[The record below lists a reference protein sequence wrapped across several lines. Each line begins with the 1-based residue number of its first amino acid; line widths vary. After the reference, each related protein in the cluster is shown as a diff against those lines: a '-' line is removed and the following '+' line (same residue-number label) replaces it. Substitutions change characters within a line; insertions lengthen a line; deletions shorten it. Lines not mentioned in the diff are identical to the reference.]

1 MTNLFASTFPTI
13 ISACRSALRL
23 GIAMGLLIGVLPSA
37 MAQNRQELEEK
48 RKRLMRE
55 ISMTNTLL
63 EKTSRNRAAT
73 LDRYTTLQKQIE
85 RRERLIQTLNAEIT
99 AAETAIT
106 RNMAVVASLEQDI
119 EIMRADY
126 ARTVRQ
132 AYRRKSLTNPLLF
145 VLSADNLN
153 QAFRRWLFVRK
164 YDRFRKT
171 QADAIASTRQALQMR
186 TAALENTRRQQAEL
200 LQSLQQQRQTLGA
213 ELQEK
218 ERLLRTLK
226 SDEERLRA
234 DLKKQQAQHEAL
246 NAAIERII
254 QEEVRKQAAR
264 REEAATAI
272 PPAAGGV
279 ASAPA
284 AEDVP
289 PLIGKEDVTTSN
301 FRQNRGRLPWP
312 VQNGYISR
320 RFGRQKHPTLANIEI
335 DNKGID
341 IRTDERAP
349 VKAVYDGVV
358 SGIQYVPGHEN
369 TVIVQHGDF
378 YTVYSNL
385 NEVNLSKGAR
395 VKAGQ
400 VIGRVNTNPIS
411 NAAELHFEVWYQT
424 QRLNPSQWLKVQ

>member
-1 MTNLFASTFPTI
+1 MTNLFALTFPTTT
-13 ISACRSALRL
+13 SACRNALRL
-23 GIAMGLLIGVLPSA
+23 GVVAGLLFWMLPSG

-55 ISMTNTLL
+55 IAMTNSLL
-63 EKTSRNRAAT
+63 EKTSRNKSAA

-85 RRERLIQTLNAEIT
+85 RRERLIQTLQAEIA
-99 AAETAIT
+99 AAEAAIV
-106 RNMAVVASLEQDI
+106 RNTAVVASLEQDI

-171 QADAIASTRQALQMR
+171 QAEAITSTRQALQIR
-186 TAALENTRRQQAEL
+186 TAALENTRRQQEDL
-200 LQSLQQQRQTLGA
+200 LHSLQQQRQTLGA

-264 REEAATAI
+264 REEAAIAAL
-272 PPAAGGV
+272 PAGGAAPV
-279 ASAPA
+279 ADDAPL
-284 AEDVP
+284 P
-289 PLIGKEDVTTSN
+289 MSKEDVTTSN

-320 RFGRQKHPTLANIEI
+320 RYGRQKHPTLANIEI

-341 IRTDERAP
+341 IRTEERAP
-349 VKAVYDGVV
+349 VKAVYDGIV

>member
-13 ISACRSALRL
+13 TSACRSALRL
-23 GIAMGLLIGVLPSA
+23 GVVVGLLFWVLPSG

-48 RKRLMRE
+48 RKRLLRE
-55 ISMTNTLL
+55 IAMTSSLL
-63 EKTSRNRAAT
+63 DKTSSNKAAT

-85 RRERLIQTLNAEIT
+85 RRERLIQTLNAEIA
-99 AAETAIT
+99 AAEAAIV

-119 EIMRADY
+119 ETMRADY

-132 AYRRKSLTNPLLF
+132 AYRRKLLTNPLLF
-145 VLSADNLN
+145 ILSADNLN

-171 QADAIASTRQALQMR
+171 QADAITSTRQALQIR
-186 TAALENTRRQQAEL
+186 TAALENTRRQQEEL
-200 LQSLQQQRQTLGA
+200 LHSLQQQRQTLGA

-234 DLKKQQAQHEAL
+234 DLKRQQAQHEAL
-246 NAAIERII
+246 NTAIERII

-264 REEAATAI
+264 REEAAIAA
-272 PPAAGGV
+272 PPAGGA
-279 ASAPA
+279 ASAPV
-284 AEDVP
+284 AEDA
-289 PLIGKEDVTTSN
+289 PLPIGKEDVTTIN
-301 FRQNRGRLPWP
+301 FRQNYGHLPWP

-320 RFGRQKHPTLANIEI
+320 RYGRQKHPTLANIEI

-341 IRTDERAP
+341 IRTEERAP
-349 VKAVYDGVV
+349 VKAVYDGIV

-411 NAAELHFEVWYQT
+411 NAAELHFEVWHQT
-424 QRLNPSQWLKVQ
+424 KRLDPSKWLKVQ

>member
-1 MTNLFASTFPTI
+1 
-13 ISACRSALRL
+13 
-23 GIAMGLLIGVLPSA
+23 

-48 RKRLMRE
+48 RKRLLRE
-55 ISMTNTLL
+55 IAMTNSLL
-63 EKTSRNRAAT
+63 EKTSRNKAAT

-85 RRERLIQTLNAEIT
+85 RRERLIQTLNAEIA
-99 AAETAIT
+99 AAEAAIV
-106 RNMAVVASLEQDI
+106 RNIAVVASLEQDI

-171 QADAIASTRQALQMR
+171 QADAITSTRQALQIR
-186 TAALENTRRQQAEL
+186 TAALENTRRQQEDL
-200 LQSLQQQRQTLGA
+200 LHSLQQQRQTLGA

-234 DLKKQQAQHEAL
+234 DLKKQQTQHEAL
-246 NAAIERII
+246 NTAIERII

-264 REEAATAI
+264 REEAAIAT
-272 PPAAGGV
+272 PPAGGA
-279 ASAPA
+279 ASAPV
-284 AEDVP
+284 AEDAP
-289 PLIGKEDVTTSN
+289 LLIGKEDVTTSN

-320 RFGRQKHPTLANIEI
+320 RYGRQKHPTLANIEI

-349 VKAVYDGVV
+349 VKAVHDGIV

-411 NAAELHFEVWYQT
+411 NAAELHFEVWHQT
-424 QRLNPSQWLKVQ
+424 QRLDPSKWLKVQ

>member
-13 ISACRSALRL
+13 TSACRSALRL
-23 GIAMGLLIGVLPSA
+23 GVVAGLLFWMLPSG

-48 RKRLMRE
+48 RKRLLRE
-55 ISMTNTLL
+55 IAMTNSLL
-63 EKTSRNRAAT
+63 EKTSRNKAAT

-85 RRERLIQTLNAEIT
+85 RRERLIQTLNAEIA
-99 AAETAIT
+99 AAEAAIV
-106 RNMAVVASLEQDI
+106 RNIAVVASLEQDI

-171 QADAIASTRQALQMR
+171 QADAITSTRQALQIR
-186 TAALENTRRQQAEL
+186 TATLENTRRQQEEL
-200 LQSLQQQRQTLGA
+200 LHSLQQQRQTLGA

-234 DLKKQQAQHEAL
+234 DLKKQQTQHEAL
-246 NAAIERII
+246 NTAIERII

-264 REEAATAI
+264 REEAAIAT
-272 PPAAGGV
+272 PPAGGA
-279 ASAPA
+279 ASAPV
-284 AEDVP
+284 AEDA
-289 PLIGKEDVTTSN
+289 PLPIGKEDVTTIN

-320 RFGRQKHPTLANIEI
+320 RYGRQKHPTLANIEI

-341 IRTDERAP
+341 IRTEERAP
-349 VKAVYDGVV
+349 VKAVHDGIV

-411 NAAELHFEVWYQT
+411 NAAELHFEVWHQT
-424 QRLNPSQWLKVQ
+424 QRLDPSKWLKVQ

>member
-1 MTNLFASTFPTI
+1 MTNLFASIFPTI
-13 ISACRSALRL
+13 TSACRSALRL
-23 GIAMGLLIGVLPSA
+23 GVVAGLLFWVLPSG

-48 RKRLMRE
+48 RKRLLRE
-55 ISMTNTLL
+55 IAMTNSLL
-63 EKTSRNRAAT
+63 EKTSRNKAAT

-85 RRERLIQTLNAEIT
+85 RRERLIQTLNAEIA
-99 AAETAIT
+99 AAEAAIV
-106 RNMAVVASLEQDI
+106 RNIAVVASLEQDI

-171 QADAIASTRQALQMR
+171 QADAITSTRQALQIR
-186 TAALENTRRQQAEL
+186 TAALENTRRQQEDL
-200 LQSLQQQRQTLGA
+200 LHSLQQQRQTLGA

-234 DLKKQQAQHEAL
+234 DLKKQQTQHEAL
-246 NAAIERII
+246 NTAIERII

-264 REEAATAI
+264 REEAAIAT
-272 PPAAGGV
+272 PPAGGA
-279 ASAPA
+279 ASAPV
-284 AEDVP
+284 AEDAP
-289 PLIGKEDVTTSN
+289 LLIGKEDVTTSN

-320 RFGRQKHPTLANIEI
+320 RYGRQKHPTLANIEI

-349 VKAVYDGVV
+349 VKAVHDGIV

-411 NAAELHFEVWYQT
+411 NAAELHFEVWHQT
-424 QRLNPSQWLKVQ
+424 QRLDPSKWLKVQ

>member
-1 MTNLFASTFPTI
+1 MTNLFVSTFPTI
-13 ISACRSALRL
+13 TSACRSALRL
-23 GIAMGLLIGVLPSA
+23 GIVAGLLFRMLPLG

-48 RKRLMRE
+48 RKRLIRE
-55 ISMTNTLL
+55 IAMTNSLL
-63 EKTSRNRAAT
+63 EKTSRNKAAA

-85 RRERLIQTLNAEIT
+85 RRERLIQTLNAEIA
-99 AAETAIT
+99 AAEAAIV
-106 RNMAVVASLEQDI
+106 RNTAVVASLEQDI

-132 AYRRKSLTNPLLF
+132 AYRRKLLANPLLF

-153 QAFRRWLFVRK
+153 QAFRRWLFMRK

-171 QADAIASTRQALQMR
+171 QADAITSTRQALQIR
-186 TAALENTRRQQAEL
+186 TATLANTRRQQEDL

-264 REEAATAI
+264 REEATIAAA
-272 PPAAGGV
+272 PAGSA
-279 ASAPA
+279 ASA

-289 PLIGKEDVTTSN
+289 LPIGKEDVTTSN

-320 RFGRQKHPTLANIEI
+320 RYGRQKHPTLANIEI

>member
-13 ISACRSALRL
+13 TSACRSALRL
-23 GIAMGLLIGVLPSA
+23 GVVAGLLFWMLPSG

-48 RKRLMRE
+48 RKRLLRE
-55 ISMTNTLL
+55 IAMTSSLL
-63 EKTSRNRAAT
+63 DKTSSNKAAT

-85 RRERLIQTLNAEIT
+85 RRERLIQTLNAEIA
-99 AAETAIT
+99 AAEAAIV
-106 RNMAVVASLEQDI
+106 RNTAVVASLEQDI

-132 AYRRKSLTNPLLF
+132 AYRRKLLTNPLLF

-171 QADAIASTRQALQMR
+171 QADAITSTRQALQIR
-186 TAALENTRRQQAEL
+186 TAALENTRRQQEEL
-200 LQSLQQQRQTLGA
+200 LHSLQQQRQTLGA

-264 REEAATAI
+264 REEAAIAA
-272 PPAAGGV
+272 PPAGGA

-284 AEDVP
+284 ADDVP
-289 PLIGKEDVTTSN
+289 LPMGKEDVTTIN
-301 FRQNRGRLPWP
+301 FRQNRGHLPWP

-320 RFGRQKHPTLANIEI
+320 RYGRQKHPTLANIEI

-341 IRTDERAP
+341 IRTEERAP
-349 VKAVYDGVV
+349 VKAVYDGIV

-411 NAAELHFEVWYQT
+411 NAAELHFEVWHQT
-424 QRLNPSQWLKVQ
+424 QRLDPSKWLKVQ

>member
-1 MTNLFASTFPTI
+1 MTSLTI
-13 ISACRSALRL
+13 TTACRSAFRL
-23 GIAMGLLIGVLPSA
+23 VVVGGMLFCVFSSA
-37 MAQNRQELEEK
+37 TAQNRQELEEK
-48 RKRLMRE
+48 RKRILRE
-55 ISMTNTLL
+55 ISVTNNLL
-63 EKTSRNRAAT
+63 EKTSRDKAAA

-85 RRERLIQTLNAEIT
+85 RRERLIQTLTAEI
-99 AAETAIT
+99 AAAQSAIT
-106 RNMAVVASLEQDI
+106 RNTAVVASLEQDI
-119 EIMRADY
+119 QIMRADY
-126 ARTVRQ
+126 ARTIRQ

-145 VLSADNLN
+145 ILSADNLN
-153 QAFRRWLFVRK
+153 QAFRRWLFLLK

-171 QADAIASTRQALQMR
+171 QADAIVQTQQALQIR
-186 TAALENTRRQQAEL
+186 TATLESTRLQQTEL
-200 LQSLQQQRQTLGA
+200 LQSLQQQRQMLEA

-226 SDEERLRA
+226 ADEERLRT

-264 REEAATAI
+264 REE
-272 PPAAGGV
+272 V
-279 ASAPA
+279 MASAPPA
-284 AEDVP
+284 TVESAPATAEDVP
-289 PLIGKEDVTTSN
+289 APAAKEDAATTS

-312 VQNGYISR
+312 VQNGYVSR

-349 VKAVYDGVV
+349 VKAVCDGIV

-369 TVIVQHGDF
+369 TIILQHGDF

-385 NEVNLSKGAR
+385 SEVSLSKGAR

-400 VIGRVNTNPIS
+400 VMGRVYTNPIS

-424 QRLNPSQWLKVQ
+424 QRLNPSRWLKVQ

>member
-1 MTNLFASTFPTI
+1 MVP
-13 ISACRSALRL
+13 L
-23 GIAMGLLIGVLPSA
+23 G

-63 EKTSRNRAAT
+63 EKTSRNKAAA

-106 RNMAVVASLEQDI
+106 RNMDVVASLEQDI

-171 QADAIASTRQALQMR
+171 QADAIASTRQALQIR

-264 REEAATAI
+264 REEAAAAVL
-272 PPAAGGV
+272 PAGGV

-289 PLIGKEDVTTSN
+289 PLTSKEDVTTSN

-349 VKAVYDGVV
+349 VKAVHDGVV